1 MRYAFHTGGKG
12 ENKVRKS
19 VFQILLL
26 ASLLTFLGCASS
38 LESRITGKWVCKS
51 SGDRMDL
58 SGNHTCTVYSMG
70 VQYTGKWTSAKSDI
84 KIDAGQVMMVGKLDG
99 NTIVAEDV
107 TMHNKYV
114 YEKIGET
121 KK

>member
-1 MRYAFHTGGKG
+1 MQ
-12 ENKVRKS
+12 KS
-19 VFQILLL
+19 VFQILFL
-26 ASLLTFLGCASS
+26 ACLLTFLGCASS
-38 LESRITGKWVCKS
+38 SESRITGKWICKS
-51 SGDRMDL
+51 SGDRIDL
-58 SGNHTCTVYSMG
+58 SENHACTVYSMG
-70 VQYTGKWTSAKSDI
+70 VQYTGKWTSSKSDI
-84 KIDAGQVMMVGKLDG
+84 KIDAGQVLIVGKLDG